1 VFRRE
6 LHTRLEPILAAIDG
20 AVMEAHGFALG
31 GATRI
36 ALAHG
41 EVRISLDL
49 DFLGSNA
56 TGFAALRGLVRDG
69 GVASILRPGMTLDV
83 PREPSI
89 DQYGIRFPV
98 RVGTELVKVEIV
110 REARVEL
117 EPPVREAFCAL
128 PLLSVEDCIVEKI
141 LANSDRGAD
150 ATQFDRDILDLSILR
165 EAHGPISDRA
175 WVRAARAYGEHA
187 RADVVKSLVRILRDT
202 ERRERDFRALRVDD
216 ADRVM
221 RGLALLGGDLGVPVS
236 AEQDD
241 L

>member
-1 VFRRE
+1 MFRRE
-6 LHTRLEPILAAIDG
+6 LYARLEPILAAVDG
-20 AVMEAHGFALG
+20 GVIEAHGFALG

-56 TGFAALRGLVRDG
+56 AGFAALRGLVRDR

-89 DQYGIRFPV
+89 DQYGVRFPV
-98 RVGTELVKVEIV
+98 RIGTDVVKVEIV

-117 EPPVREAFCAL
+117 QPPVRETFCAL
-128 PLLSVEDCIVEKI
+128 PLLSIEDCIVEKI

-175 WVRAARAYGEHA
+175 WARAAMAYGEHA
-187 RADVVKSLVRILRDT
+187 RADVVKSLQRVLRDT
-202 ERRERDFRALRVDD
+202 DRRERDFRALRVDD

-221 RGLALLGGDLGVPVS
+221 QGLMLLAGDLGASGS
-236 AEQDD
+236 AE
-241 L
+241 